1 MFILSNKSIK
11 IALGASETPL
21 LDGDGGLQYVNARA
35 PRTAAA
41 GGFMAAMTTVS
52 QSYQISVTTHK
63 VGPVMAW

>member
-35 PRTAAA
+35 PRAA

-52 QSYQISVTTHK
+52 LTVTTHK